1 MEADSVVARL
11 GGHGGEEA
19 GAGVGLT
26 VLGLGGGRGVVHD
39 PVIVKSPR
47 AARENLVIFDLK
59 I

>member
-1 MEADSVVARL
+1 MHTDPVVSGL

-26 VLGLGGGRGVVHD
+26 VLGLGGGRSVVHD
-39 PVIVKSPR
+39 PVVVQSPR
-47 AARENLVIFDLK
+47 AAGENLVIFYL